1 MFKFKVPDNLKIKIA
16 FVTVSFDT
24 KGTRPFQWTLLV
36 IASLLLNAIL
46 WPYIVVSSINTV
58 FGTNIYWT
66 DINVFVGTWLMLLTL
81 GHFSSKE

>member
-24 KGTRPFQWTLLV
+24 KGTRRFQWTLLV

>member
-24 KGTRPFQWTLLV
+24 KGTRRFQWTLLV

-46 WPYIVVSSINTV
+46 WPYIVVSSINAV
-58 FGTNIYWT
+58 FGTKL
-66 DINVFVGTWLMLLTL
+66 DCLSVNVFVGTWLLLITL
-81 GHFSSKE
+81 GYFTNKD